1 MHNNLKLVN
10 VTSTITRVGYR
21 ILKFHPTWLKHAI
34 DIITAT
40 ANSTRWKVVTQRQR
54 GTKEEVWCNRPSTR
68 LELLTLIHT
77 VEARYLDRDL

>member
-34 DIITAT
+34 DIITAIHCKFDQMEGCVIREVLRRIVCLEWCK
-40 ANSTRWKVVTQRQR
+40 STVYEVRVVNFDSH
-54 GTKEEVWCNRPSTR
+54 C
-68 LELLTLIHT
+68 
-77 VEARYLDRDL
+77 